1 MCNNIEDSY
10 RRVLSELNDGYTA
23 FHKVG
28 AVAIDPGL
36 DTTMELARR
45 LGDPQNAY
53 RTIHVGGTNG
63 KGSVAHTLASVL
75 QSAGYRVGL
84 YTSPHLLDFRERIRI
99 DGKMI
104 ARSEV
109 VAFMERFK
117 KVEYGFHPSFFEV
130 CTLMAF
136 WCFAKAGVDVAVVE
150 VGLGGRL
157 DSTNIITPMLSVVT
171 NISLD
176 HTGLLG
182 NTEPLIAAEK
192 AGIFKPGV
200 PAVVGEAQGEV
211 RAVFERKA
219 AEIGAPLVFAADSD
233 EIKEVSVGNEGMQCY
248 DTVGFGHIASP
259 LTGECQYHNALT
271 VLEAVKS
278 LRRSQL
284 DITAEAVRAGFSQ
297 VCVLTGLMGR
307 WTIVDRHPLT
317 VCDTGHNPGG
327 WIYTAR
333 RLKTFGGQ
341 AVRLVIGFVSDKD
354 VDSVLGLLR
363 GIPRLHVYACRPSVD
378 RALPATMLAEK
389 VNDAGL
395 QLASVDDEVSR
406 AYGNAVADASESDMI
421 FVGGSTFVVADFLA
435 SRGLG

>member
-1 MCNNIEDSY
+1 MCNNIEESY

-75 QSAGYRVGL
+75 QSARLSCGTLHFAASARLPRTHTHRWQNDSALGGSGL
-84 YTSPHLLDFRERIRI
+84 Y
-99 DGKMI
+99 G
-104 ARSEV
+104 AV
-109 VAFMERFK
+109 Q

-192 AGIFKPGV
+192 PGY
-200 PAVVGEAQGEV
+200 
-211 RAVFERKA
+211 
-219 AEIGAPLVFAADSD
+219 S
-233 EIKEVSVGNEGMQCY
+233 
-248 DTVGFGHIASP
+248 SP
-259 LTGECQYHNALT
+259 ECQ
-271 VLEAVKS
+271 
-278 LRRSQL
+278 RSS
-284 DITAEAVRAGFSQ
+284 E
-297 VCVLTGLMGR
+297 
-307 WTIVDRHPLT
+307 
-317 VCDTGHNPGG
+317 
-327 WIYTAR
+327 
-333 RLKTFGGQ
+333 RLKVGSELFSS
-341 AVRLVIGFVSDKD
+341 VRQ
-354 VDSVLGLLR
+354 
-363 GIPRLHVYACRPSVD
+363 PRLEHRWF
-378 RALPATMLAEK
+378 
-389 VNDAGL
+389 L
-395 QLASVDDEVSR
+395 QLTAMRSKRCRSVMKACNVMILSVS
-406 AYGNAVADASESDMI
+406 AI
-421 FVGGSTFVVADFLA
+421 
-435 SRGLG
+435 

>member
-1 MCNNIEDSY
+1 MYNNIDESY
-10 RRVLSELNDGYTA
+10 RKVLSELNDGYSA

-28 AVAIDPGL
+28 AAAIDPGL

-157 DSTNIITPMLSVVT
+157 DSTDRKSVV
-171 NISLD
+171 
-176 HTGLLG
+176 
-182 NTEPLIAAEK
+182 
-192 AGIFKPGV
+192 
-200 PAVVGEAQGEV
+200 
-211 RAVFERKA
+211 
-219 AEIGAPLVFAADSD
+219 
-233 EIKEVSVGNEGMQCY
+233 
-248 DTVGFGHIASP
+248 
-259 LTGECQYHNALT
+259 
-271 VLEAVKS
+271 
-278 LRRSQL
+278 
-284 DITAEAVRAGFSQ
+284 
-297 VCVLTGLMGR
+297 
-307 WTIVDRHPLT
+307 
-317 VCDTGHNPGG
+317 
-327 WIYTAR
+327 
-333 RLKTFGGQ
+333 
-341 AVRLVIGFVSDKD
+341 
-354 VDSVLGLLR
+354 
-363 GIPRLHVYACRPSVD
+363 
-378 RALPATMLAEK
+378 
-389 VNDAGL
+389 
-395 QLASVDDEVSR
+395 
-406 AYGNAVADASESDMI
+406 
-421 FVGGSTFVVADFLA
+421 
-435 SRGLG
+435 